1 VWGTDYTGTN
11 FGVRGSST
19 AAGRSGGTGVY
30 PEGGYYGISS
40 IGHVGIYATGESFA
54 GVFGGNVDVQGTLSK
69 GAGAFKIDHPLD
81 PENKYLYHSFVE
93 SPDMKNIY
101 DGVVITDSS
110 GYAVVEMPAWFE
122 ALNRDFRYQLTPVG
136 QFAQVMVASEI
147 DNGRFAIRTDK
158 GNVKVSWQV
167 TGIRHDAYA
176 EAHRIPVEEEKKP
189 EEKGRYLHPELF
201 GHAGEPSI
209 GTPRFLQRRLQ

>member
-1 VWGTDYTGTN
+1 
-11 FGVRGSST
+11 
-19 AAGRSGGTGVY
+19 
-30 PEGGYYGISS
+30 
-40 IGHVGIYATGESFA
+40 
-54 GVFGGNVDVQGTLSK
+54 
-69 GAGAFKIDHPLD
+69 
-81 PENKYLYHSFVE
+81 
-93 SPDMKNIY
+93 MKNIY
-101 DGVVITDSS
+101 DGVVTTDCS

-147 DNGRFAIRTDK
+147 ENGRFAIRTDK

-189 EEKGRYLHPELF
+189 DERGHYLRPELF
-201 GHAGEPSI
+201 GHAGEPNI
-209 GTPRFLQRRLQ
+209 GTPRFLQRHSQ